1 MTQYAGEVRIKTK
14 LDAEGVSKGLGEV
27 GAKMRGIG
35 NAVGNGM
42 SGMFAKVNNGVKAI
56 GAKLSSLGGMA
67 AIGISQGM
75 ALAGDA
81 IVAVTNLFKDMMK
94 MEGFKE
100 KFAEAELAFTNLQNA
115 AYSALMPLMELLL
128 PIIMQ
133 VVDWLTRAA
142 NVAAAFFAAL
152 SGSSTYMTY
161 VASGMAKAGGSSG
174 KYADNMERA
183 EKAAK
188 GSLASFDKID
198 VLNKKE
204 TPEIKI
210 PGGGGGGGAIG
221 EWVEQSVEDTFASLS
236 DGWGAFIDGLLLLF
250 KDGDWSGLGDWFKEF
265 VWEPIKAKAIEIWE
279 QFKKD
284 ISDSAKEIAAWAVGV
299 WEKFKKD
306 ISDSAKEIW
315 NWLVKY
321 LFTPLKES
329 WAEIKEWAIGVWT
342 AIKEWAIQAWEDI
355 KETWNAVGTW
365 FDEKVIQPIKTFFSD
380 AWNAIKTWVTEAWD
394 NIKNAWQG
402 AKDWFDGKVLQPIK
416 KFFVESWTRIRDKV
430 LEAWD
435 KIKEKWN
442 AAKEWFDTKVIKP
455 IRDFFTESWA
465 KIKDKVTETWD
476 KIKEKW
482 NAAKQWFDE
491 KVVTPIRNFFT
502 ENWTKIKDKVEEVWE
517 KIKEAWRNAATW
529 FDEKI
534 LQPIEEFFS
543 KVWQGIKDFV
553 IGVWDGIKD
562 SWEKAKAWFDEKILS
577 PIKEAFETVW
587 GGISDFIKNIINGI
601 IGFINGMI
609 RGIVSGINAVIGVLN
624 KLNIKI
630 PDWVPGLGG
639 KSFGFNISPIKA
651 PQIPLLATGAVIPP
665 NAPFAAVLG
674 DQRSGRNIEAPES
687 MLRDL
692 IREELS
698 KNNGGQQ
705 EITVNFAGTMGA
717 LVRAM
722 NPYIENER
730 TRRGNSLA
738 KGVNIL

>member
-42 SGMFAKVNNGVKAI
+42 SGVFAKVNNGVKAA

-67 AIGISQGM
+67 AIGIVSGM
-75 ALAGDA
+75 ASAGTA

-250 KDGDWSGLGDWFKEF
+250 KDGDWSGLGDWFREF
-265 VWEPIKAKAIEIWE
+265 VWEPVKAKAIEIWE
-279 QFKKD
+279 QFKRD
-284 ISDSAKEIAAWAVGV
+284 ISDSWEEIKGWFD
-299 WEKFKKD
+299 K
-306 ISDSAKEIW
+306 
-315 NWLVKY
+315 NLV
-321 LFTPLKES
+321 TPLKES
-329 WAEIKEWAIGVWT
+329 WSDIKEWAVGVWT

-416 KFFVESWTRIRDKV
+416 KFFVESW
-430 LEAWD
+430 
-435 KIKEKWN
+435 N
-442 AAKEWFDTKVIKP
+442 
-455 IRDFFTESWA
+455 
-465 KIKDKVTETWD
+465 KIKDKVIETWD
-476 KIKEKW
+476 KIKGAW
-482 NAAKQWFDE
+482 QNAKQWFDE
-491 KVVTPIRNFFT
+491 KVIQPIKNFFT
-502 ENWTKIKDKVEEVWE
+502 ESWDKIQE
-517 KIKEAWRNAATW
+517 K
-529 FDEKI
+529 
-534 LQPIEEFFS
+534 
-543 KVWQGIKDFV
+543 V
-553 IGVWDGIKD
+553 IGVWDGIKEN
-562 SWEKAKAWFDEKILS
+562 WEKAKSWFDEKILS

-609 RGIVSGINAVIGVLN
+609 SGIVSGINAIIGVLN
-624 KLNIKI
+624 KLSFKI
-630 PDWVPGLGG
+630 PDWIPGLGG
-639 KSFGFNISPIKA
+639 QSFGFNIAPITA

-665 NAPFAAVLG
+665 NAPFAAILG
-674 DQRSGRNIEAPES
+674 DQKSGRNIETPEGL
-687 MLRDL
+687 LRDL

-698 KNNGGQQ
+698 KASGGQQ
-705 EITVNFAGTMGA
+705 EVTVNFAGTMGA

-730 TRRGNSLA
+730 TRRGGSLA
-738 KGVNIL
+738 KGVNIA

>member
-67 AIGISQGM
+67 AIGIVGAM
-75 ALAGDA
+75 AIAGTA
-81 IVAVTNLFKDMMK
+81 IASVVRIFKDMMK

-250 KDGDWSGLGDWFKEF
+250 KDGDWSGLGDWFREF
-265 VWEPIKAKAIEIWE
+265 VWEPVKAKAIEIWE
-279 QFKKD
+279 QFKRD
-284 ISDSAKEIAAWAVGV
+284 ISDSWEEIKGWFD
-299 WEKFKKD
+299 K
-306 ISDSAKEIW
+306 
-315 NWLVKY
+315 NLVI
-321 LFTPLKES
+321 PLKES
-329 WAEIKEWAIGVWT
+329 WSEIKEWAVGVWT

-402 AKDWFDGKVLQPIK
+402 AKDWFDEKVVTPIK
-416 KFFVESWTRIRDKV
+416 NFFVEN
-430 LEAWD
+430 
-435 KIKEKWN
+435 WN
-442 AAKEWFDTKVIKP
+442 
-455 IRDFFTESWA
+455 
-465 KIKDKVTETWD
+465 KIKDKVIETWD
-476 KIKEKW
+476 KIKGAW
-482 NAAKQWFDE
+482 QNAKQWFDE

-609 RGIVSGINAVIGVLN
+609 QGIVSGINAVIGVLN

-630 PDWVPGLGG
+630 PDWIPGLGG
-639 KSFGFNISPIKA
+639 KSFGFNISPIIA

-698 KNNGGQQ
+698 KNGGGQQ

-717 LVRAM
+717 LVRAL
-722 NPYIENER
+722 NPYIETER
-730 TRRGNSLA
+730 TRKGGSLA
-738 KGVNIL
+738 KGVNVI